1 MFALCTIP
9 KKTVTKLSVLGAV
22 LFDKRQSIYDLKKI
36 DSFDKIT
43 PILTVYDVEHNPND
57 NITGSWTL
65 KMFGGVKKANIS
77 DGAYIFEYELTDI
90 YGLKRRGTAVKAN
103 AGGGNIRFE

>member
-1 MFALCTIP
+1 M
-9 KKTVTKLSVLGAV
+9 LGAV
-22 LFDKRQSIYDLKKI
+22 LIRQTDLKKI
-36 DSFDKIT
+36 GFFDKIT
-43 PILTVYDVEHNPND
+43 PILTVYDVEHNSND

>member
-1 MFALCTIP
+1 MN
-9 KKTVTKLSVLGAV
+9 
-22 LFDKRQSIYDLKKI
+22 
-36 DSFDKIT
+36 KIT
-43 PILTVYDVEHNPND
+43 PILTVYDAENNSND

-65 KMFGGVKKANIS
+65 KNVRRREKSKYFRRS
-77 DGAYIFEYELTDI
+77 YIFEYELTDI